1 MYLSIENT
9 PIFSLSG
16 KYIWNYLL
24 LGNSFI
30 NDTFLTSDECVKDL
44 DSKCLFI
51 VVHYS
56 FLFQSKVI
64 GKML

>member
-16 KYIWNYLL
+16 KYIWNHLL
-24 LGNSFI
+24 MGNSAI

-44 DSKCLFI
+44 DSNCLFYCI
-51 VVHYS
+51 TL
-56 FLFQSKVI
+56 LFFV
-64 GKML
+64 